1 MPRCT
6 RPRPGDAQRC
16 GQGEWTTCS
25 DRGRHRPDGRRLCRV
40 STRCCPRAP
49 PLAFGSG
56 PAAPSTR
63 PTVATPTAGQHRR
76 ACARSFEHAAAPH
89 SARPAAEVATSPRP
103 WPSLPRHQAR
113 PAVFS
118 EKKIRAKY
126 IFPPSHFVFSRGGRA
141 KGIGGKERRLSRG
154 MGSTQYGDIKLG
166 SKDGGAL
173 GTLKCRSEGL
183 VWESQVCRSRLL
195 ARQWAC
201 ARLACACSGAPTGVR
216 LRAPTPFCRPPA
228 VRVRI

>member
-6 RPRPGDAQRC
+6 RPRPGDPQRC
-16 GQGEWTTCS
+16 GQGERSTRS
-25 DRGRHRPDGRRLCRV
+25 DHGRHRPDGRRLRRV

-56 PAAPSTR
+56 RAAPSTR
-63 PTVATPTAGQHRR
+63 PTVAMPTAGQQRR
-76 ACARSFEHAAAPH
+76 ACAQSFEHAAAPH
-89 SARPAAEVATSPRP
+89 PARPPAEVATSPRP
-103 WPSLPRHQAR
+103 WPGLQAR
-113 PAVFS
+113 PAV
-118 EKKIRAKY
+118 KRQK
-126 IFPPSHFVFSRGGRA
+126 FPRQIALHSRLFFFRLQRWEGLHLV
-141 KGIGGKERRLSRG
+141 GKRGASTG